1 MEYSG
6 NSLPRCGIWWQLAA
20 QVWNIVALHCPG
32 VGIWWHLAAQ
42 VWNLVAI
49 ACPGVEFGGKWLPDM
64 ENSGTSLPRC
74 RNLVAIGY
82 PGVEN
87 SGDWLPKYE
96 RQSAA
101 QGLKS
106 VEGLAICMS

>member
-32 VGIWWHLAAQ
+32 VGIWWQLATQ
-42 VWNLVAI
+42 VWKI
-49 ACPGVEFGGKWLPDM
+49 
-64 ENSGTSLPRC
+64 
-74 RNLVAIGY
+74 VAIGY

>member
-1 MEYSG
+1 MATRY
-6 NSLPRCGIWWQLAA
+6 GIWWQLPA
-20 QVWNIVALHCPG
+20 QVWNLVANGYPIWKIVALHCPG
-32 VGIWWHLAAQ
+32 VGIWWQLATQ
-42 VWNLVAI
+42 VWKI
-49 ACPGVEFGGKWLPDM
+49 
-64 ENSGTSLPRC
+64 
-74 RNLVAIGY
+74 VAIGY